1 MEDDFK
7 NLHKE
12 FHEKMNQIKRLGGL
26 RINILHVLDEDG
38 PKNGAEITNT
48 IQAHQKS
55 CEMPHHGHK
64 NSRPLP
70 GSLYP
75 MLKKMVTEDLL
86 IKREDG
92 RYELTENGQK
102 SINKIYGRFRPT
114 GKMNRGEYSIKSSLT
129 EIEGHI
135 DYLSV
140 IKEENLVPYREL
152 IEELSKRLKN
162 MGESLKWLILL

>member
-12 FHEKMNQIKRLGGL
+12 FHERMNLIKRLGGL
-26 RINILHVLDEDG
+26 RINILHVLDENG

-48 IQAHQKS
+48 IQADQKS
-55 CEMPHHGHK
+55 CKMPDHGHK
-64 NSRPLP
+64 SPRPLP
-70 GSLYP
+70 GSLYR
-75 MLKKMVTEDLL
+75 MLKNMVTEGLL

-102 SINKIYGRFRPT
+102 SINKIYGRFKPT
-114 GKMNRGEYSIKSSLT
+114 GKMDRGEYSIKSSLT

-135 DYLSV
+135 DYLNA
-140 IKEENLVPYREL
+140 IKEEKLVPYREL
-152 IEELSKRLKN
+152 IEELSKKLKN
-162 MGESLKWLILL
+162 MGDSLK

>member
-12 FHEKMNQIKRLGGL
+12 FHEKMNLIKRLGGL
-26 RINILHVLDEDG
+26 RINILHVLDENG
-38 PKNGAEITNT
+38 PGNGAKITNT
-48 IQAHQKS
+48 IQSDQESCKTPNNGQK
-55 CEMPHHGHK
+55 
-64 NSRPLP
+64 NFRPLP

-75 MLKKMVTEDLL
+75 MLKKMVTEGLI

-92 RYELTENGQK
+92 SYELTENGQK

-114 GKMNRGEYSIKSSLT
+114 GKMDRGEYSIKNSLT
-129 EIEGHI
+129 EIERHI

-152 IEELSKRLKN
+152 IEELSKKLKN
-162 MGESLKWLILL
+162 IGDSLK